1 MKFVI
6 TVFLISLLSFAA
18 CIYLP
23 WWSVAIVSFI
33 VSAVVNI
40 SSVLS
45 FLAGFLAVFLLW
57 LCISYSISVGNG
69 HILAHRIAPLIIKA
83 DSPLALALLT
93 GIIGASVAGLGALA
107 GSFIRSRA
115 A

>member
-6 TVFLISLLSFAA
+6 TLLLITLLSFAA

-23 WWSVAIVSFI
+23 WWSIAIVSFI
-33 VSAVVNI
+33 VSAIINI

-45 FLAGFLAVFLLW
+45 FLAGFVAIFSLW
-57 LCISYSISVGNG
+57 LCISYSISIGNG

-93 GIIGASVAGLGALA
+93 GVIGASVAGLGALA
-107 GSFIRSRA
+107 GSFVRSRSA
-115 A
+115 